1 MDAGLDIVLR
11 LAIVLALVGANA
23 FFVAAEFSLV
33 TVRPSRIDQ
42 LAASGNGMAR
52 AVRRALDQPQRFL
65 SGTQLGITMT
75 SLALGWVGEDTMARV
90 LEALLVAVLP
100 AEWAAVVGHSVAIAI
115 VAFALITYLHITVG
129 ELIPK
134 MVALQRAEGT
144 TLLTA
149 QPVLWFA
156 TIFRPF
162 IVLLARTTE
171 SVLHLLGLR
180 LEGDTHGV
188 HSPEEIRFMLMASRK
203 AGVLAEEEEELL
215 SGVFDFGDRRVREVM
230 LPRVDIKGIAR
241 DATMR
246 DATALFLKDGH
257 SRFPVY
263 DGSLDNIVGI
273 LYVKDM
279 LRYQGADPNAI
290 TAAEMMRPATYV
302 PESKM
307 VSELFR
313 ELRDSRTHMAVV
325 VDEWGGTAGL
335 VTLEDLL
342 EEIVGEIRDE
352 HEPQGEPEVR
362 VISPT
367 EVVVAGSLNLDD
379 LNEQL
384 GTRLENEEI
393 DTVAGLMLS
402 SLGRLPTQGETVECD
417 GVRLTA
423 ERVAGHRIE
432 RVRVQREDR
441 DGSSDAS

>member
-1 MDAGLDIVLR
+1 MDTGLDIVLR
-11 LAIVLALVGANA
+11 LLVVLALVAANA
-23 FFVAAEFSLV
+23 FFVAAEFALV
-33 TVRPSRIDQ
+33 SVRPSRIDQ
-42 LAASGNGMAR
+42 LANSGNRMAK
-52 AVRRALDQPQRFL
+52 AVRRALDNPQRFL

-75 SLALGWVGEDTMARV
+75 SLALGWVGEDTMARLLDSV
-90 LEALLVAVLP
+90 LVTLLPPDVSTVVA
-100 AEWAAVVGHSVAIAI
+100 HSVAVTI
-115 VAFALITYLHITVG
+115 VAFALITYLHITLG

-149 QPVLWFA
+149 QAVMLF
-156 TIFRPF
+156 TTLFRPF
-162 IVLLARTTE
+162 IVLLSRSTE
-171 SVLHLLGLR
+171 VALHALGLR
-180 LEGDTHGV
+180 LESEMHGV

-203 AGVLAEEEEELL
+203 AGVLAQEEEELL

-230 LPRVDIKGIAR
+230 LPRVDIKALPR
-241 DATMR
+241 DAKMA
-246 DATALFLKDGH
+246 DAIALFVKDGH
-257 SRFPVY
+257 SRYPVY
-263 DGSLDNIVGI
+263 DGSLDNIIGI
-273 LYVKDM
+273 LYIKDM
-279 LRYQGADPNAI
+279 LRYQGADAQSL
-290 TAAEMMRPATYV
+290 TVADMMRPATYV

-307 VSELFR
+307 VSELFH

-362 VISPT
+362 TISPD
-367 EVVVAGSLNLDD
+367 EVVVTGSLNLDD

-384 GTRLENEEI
+384 GTHLENEEI
-393 DTVAGLMLS
+393 DTVAGLLLS
-402 SLGRLPTQGETVECD
+402 TLGHVPAQGESVDVD

-432 RVRVQREDR
+432 RVRVMRMTPAP
-441 DGSSDAS
+441 GSES

>member
-1 MDAGLDIVLR
+1 
-11 LAIVLALVGANA
+11 
-23 FFVAAEFSLV
+23 
-33 TVRPSRIDQ
+33 
-42 LAASGNGMAR
+42 MAKS
-52 AVRRALDQPQRFL
+52 VRRALDNPQRFL

-75 SLALGWVGEDTMARV
+75 SLALGWVGEETMAR
-90 LEALLVAVLP
+90 LLDTLLVTVLP
-100 AEWAAVVGHSVAIAI
+100 PELATVVAHSLAVTI
-115 VAFALITYLHITVG
+115 VAFALITYLHITLG

-149 QPVLWFA
+149 QAVLLF
-156 TIFRPF
+156 TTLFRPF
-162 IVLLARTTE
+162 IVLLSRSTE
-171 SVLHLLGLR
+171 LVLRAMGLR
-180 LEGDTHGV
+180 LEGEMHGV

-230 LPRVDIKGIAR
+230 LPRVDIKALPR
-241 DATMR
+241 DATMV
-246 DATALFLKDGH
+246 DAIALFMKDGH
-257 SRFPVY
+257 SRYPVY
-263 DGSLDNIVGI
+263 DGSLDNIIGI
-273 LYVKDM
+273 LYIKDM
-279 LRYQGADPNAI
+279 LRYQGADTQNLTVAD
-290 TAAEMMRPATYV
+290 MMRPPTYV

-307 VSELFR
+307 VSELFH

-362 VISPT
+362 TISPD
-367 EVVVAGSLNLDD
+367 EVVVTGTLNLDD

-384 GTRLENEEI
+384 GTHLENEEI
-393 DTVAGLMLS
+393 DTVAGLLLS
-402 SLGRLPTQGETVECD
+402 TLGHVPAQGESVEVD

-432 RVRVQREDR
+432 RVRVMRTSPPPGTE
-441 DGSSDAS
+441 A